1 MQVKLLRV
9 LQHKEF
15 ERVGDPK
22 TTKVDVRIIV
32 STNQNLEKA
41 IEEAYRAGWLG
52 NNILGSGFSLNL
64 SVHIGAGAYIP
75 AGLSTISTN
84 GLNPSSRGG
93 NPPYSTFSDRSGAGR
108 QYNKDYM

>member
-1 MQVKLLRV
+1 MKESKNFEEVVK
-9 LQHKEF
+9 
-15 ERVGDPK
+15 
-22 TTKVDVRIIV
+22 
-32 STNQNLEKA
+32 STLESLD
-41 IEEAYRAGWLG
+41 EA
-52 NNILGSGFSLNL
+52 
-64 SVHIGAGAYIP
+64 IGAGAYIP